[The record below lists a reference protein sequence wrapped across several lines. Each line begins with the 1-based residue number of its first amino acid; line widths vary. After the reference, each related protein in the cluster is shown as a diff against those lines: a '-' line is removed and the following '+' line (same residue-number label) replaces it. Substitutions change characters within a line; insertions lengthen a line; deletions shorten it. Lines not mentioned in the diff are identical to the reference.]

1 MISCYKVI
9 KIADEYLEE
18 TRTRY
23 ERPLVTRIY
32 KHPDD
37 LFDAHSYEKGSCI
50 LHMLRSE
57 IGDNDFRKMLYA
69 YLDIYK
75 NQSVE
80 TTNFLNIVEDI
91 SGKSLHRFLINGFTG
106 QVIQGSI

>member
-1 MISCYKVI
+1 
-9 KIADEYLEE
+9 
-18 TRTRY
+18 
-23 ERPLVTRIY
+23 
-32 KHPDD
+32 
-37 LFDAHSYEKGSCI
+37 
-50 LHMLRSE
+50 MLRSE

-91 SGKSLHRFLINGFTG
+91 SGKSLHRFFDQWIYGSGHPTLDIEFYLEHDMNKKKIRINIS
-106 QVIQGSI
+106 QIIQQGETPEWNGGGSKKIMVLE